1 MGLTIPMY
9 GTGEAPNP
17 FYDVSAEAATLG
29 AALQDTKC
37 AKMLTDVS
45 NDSYYDQKHQ
55 AIHAAICA
63 LLSADKPIDLVT
75 VNQEME
81 ARNTIGLIGGPA
93 YLVELIQYV
102 PTTANQQYYI
112 QIIQACAMRRQIWLI
127 AKELGEKISDPM
139 QDPNEV
145 REWAARTVR
154 EVRLGNTVQL
164 INMNDACM
172 NTYAQLEADQQRPDE
187 PTKKILSGI
196 PTLDN
201 KLGGLRGGEYVAI
214 GARPSVGKS
223 ILALTF
229 CANAARQGKR
239 VLLISL
245 EMNEVQITERI
256 LADQGDVPLNV
267 ITSGNLDM
275 ASWESL
281 AKALS
286 PVSKLPLWYCLEAT
300 TVEKVRRA
308 AYQLY
313 ENGGLDMIAVDY
325 LQLME
330 ATYAKRQSRQEQISE
345 ISRGLRQL
353 AAELKIPILVL
364 TQLNRSSVNERVD
377 GKKVKREPTMSEA
390 RESGAIEQDANIF
403 ILLHNP
409 GKDEMRDDTEREIW
423 DNLDAQG
430 MTMMRLI
437 VDKNRQGKRG
447 RLTVAFDGDHMR
459 FLPIVRKE

>member
-1 MGLTIPMY
+1 MF
-9 GTGEAPNP
+9 ENEQNP
-17 FYDVSAEAATLG
+17 FYSAEAEASVLG
-29 AALQDTKC
+29 AALQNERC
-37 AKMLTDVS
+37 AKSVAEIPTDLFYGER
-45 NDSYYDQKHQ
+45 NQ

-63 LLSADKPIDLVT
+63 LMKAGTPVDLVT
-75 VNQEME
+75 LDQELRN
-81 ARNTIGLIGGPA
+81 RNTLEMAGGTENIISM
-93 YLVELIQYV
+93 VTFV
-102 PTTANQQYYI
+102 PTTANIQHYI
-112 QIIQACAMRRQIWLI
+112 RIMQTCGMRRKLKAI
-127 AKELGEKISDPM
+127 AAEIEEKISDPM
-139 QDPNEV
+139 QEPDEV
-145 REWAARTVR
+145 RDWAARTVR
-154 EVRLGNTVQL
+154 EVRPGDTARL
-164 INMNDACM
+164 ISMRDACM
-172 NTYAQLEADQQRPDE
+172 ATYQQLEADQQRPDE
-187 PTKKILSGI
+187 ASKKIMSGI
-196 PTLDN
+196 STLDN

-229 CANAARQGKR
+229 CVSAAKQGKR
-239 VLLISL
+239 VLLVSL

-256 LADQGDVPLNV
+256 FADQSDVALNV
-267 ITSGNLDM
+267 ITSGNM
-275 ASWESL
+275 NGEAWEGL
-281 AKALS
+281 GRAINRVAG
-286 PVSKLPLWYCLEAT
+286 LPLWYSLEAT
-300 TVEKVRRA
+300 TVDKIRRA

-364 TQLNRSSVNERVD
+364 TQLNRSSVNDRVD
-377 GKKVKREPTMSEA
+377 GRKVKREPTMSEA

-409 GKDEMRDDTEREIW
+409 GKDEMLTEDERETW
-423 DNLDAQG
+423 ENLDRQG
-430 MTMMRLI
+430 YTMMRII

>member
-1 MGLTIPMY
+1 MFSIFG
-9 GTGEAPNP
+9 GTGEAPVNA
-17 FYDVSAEAATLG
+17 FYNIEAEVSTLG
-29 AALQDTKC
+29 AALLDGKC
-37 AKMLTDVS
+37 AKVLADIS
-45 NDSYYDQKHQ
+45 SDIYYDQRHQ
-55 AIHAAICA
+55 LIHAAVCA
-63 LLSADKPIDLVT
+63 LVKDKKPVDLVT
-75 VNQEME
+75 MDHEM
-81 ARNTIGLIGGPA
+81 ASRNTLDAIGGAA
-93 YLVELIQYV
+93 YLVRLCNAV
-102 PTTANQQYYI
+102 PTTANMKYYL
-112 QIIQACAMRRQIWLI
+112 QIVQACAMRRKMRIISQ
-127 AKELGEKISDPM
+127 ELNEKLADPL
-139 QDPNEV
+139 QDPNEI
-145 REWAARTVR
+145 REWAARSVR
-154 EVRLGNTVQL
+154 EVRLGDTEKL
-164 INMNDACM
+164 ISIYDACM
-172 NTYAQLEADQQRPDE
+172 ATYEQLEADQQKPDE
-187 PTKKILSGI
+187 PTKKIMSGI
-196 PTLDN
+196 STLDN

-229 CANAARQGKR
+229 CVAAAKQGKR
-239 VLLISL
+239 VLLVSL

-256 LADQGDVPLNV
+256 MADQGDVPLNM

-275 ASWESL
+275 ASWDGL
-281 AKALS
+281 AKAVGPIS
-286 PVSKLPLWYCLEAT
+286 GLPLWYSLEAN

-330 ATYAKRQSRQEQISE
+330 ATYSKRQSRQEQISE
-345 ISRGLRQL
+345 ISRGLRLL

-403 ILLHNP
+403 ILLHDPSKN
-409 GKDEMRDDTEREIW
+409 EMTSDSEREMW
-423 DNLDAQG
+423 ENLDKQG

-459 FLPIVRKE
+459 FLPIVRKD

>member
-1 MGLTIPMY
+1 MSLYG
-9 GTGEAPNP
+9 GTGEGPANA
-17 FYDVSAEAATLG
+17 FYNLEAEASTLG
-29 AALQDTKC
+29 AAILDSKC
-37 AKMLTDVS
+37 AKTLSEVPS
-45 NDSYYDQKHQ
+45 EIYYDQRHQ
-55 AIHAAICA
+55 LIHAAVA
-63 LLSADKPIDLVT
+63 SLVKDGKPVDLVT
-75 VNQEME
+75 MDQEMGN
-81 ARNTIGLIGGPA
+81 RNTLDMVGGPS
-93 YLVELIQYV
+93 YLVELCQAV
-102 PTTANQQYYI
+102 PTTVNMKYYL
-112 QIIQACAMRRQIWLI
+112 QIVQACAMRRQMRLI
-127 AKELGEKISDPM
+127 SKELNEKLADPM
-139 QDPNEV
+139 QDPNEI

-154 EVRLGNTVQL
+154 EVRLGDTVQL
-164 INMNDACM
+164 ISMNDACM
-172 NTYAQLEADQQRPDE
+172 ATYEQLEADQQKPDE
-187 PTKKILSGI
+187 PSKKIMSGI
-196 PTLDN
+196 ATLDN

-229 CANAARQGKR
+229 CVNAAKQGKR
-239 VLLISL
+239 VLLVSL
-245 EMNEVQITERI
+245 EMNEIQITERI
-256 LADQGDVPLNV
+256 LADQSDVPLNM

-275 ASWESL
+275 ASWEGL
-281 AKALS
+281 AKAIS
-286 PVSKLPLWYCLEAT
+286 PIAGLPLWYSLEAT

-313 ENGGLDMIAVDY
+313 ENGGIDMIAVDY

-353 AAELKIPILVL
+353 AAELKIPVLVL

-390 RESGAIEQDANIF
+390 RESGAIEQDANVF

-409 GKDEMRDDTEREIW
+409 GKDEMTTDSDREVW
-423 DNLDAQG
+423 ENLDKQG

-459 FLPIVRKE
+459 FLPIVRKD

>member
-1 MGLTIPMY
+1 MTLI
-9 GTGEAPNP
+9 EAPNV
-17 FYDVSAEAATLG
+17 YYNLEAEASTLG
-29 AALQDTKC
+29 AALQNEKC
-37 AKMLTDVS
+37 AKILADVSTDV
-45 NDSYYDQKHQ
+45 YYDQRHQ
-55 AIHAAICA
+55 AIHAAICSLVKSGKA
-63 LLSADKPIDLVT
+63 VDMVT
-75 VNQEME
+75 VDHELTL
-81 ARNTIGLIGGPA
+81 RNTNEIVGGAVYLIEITQ
-93 YLVELIQYV
+93 LV
-102 PTTANQQYYI
+102 PTTVNMKDYLKIVYE
-112 QIIQACAMRRQIWLI
+112 CAMRRQMRMI
-127 AKELGEKISDPM
+127 AKELSEKTADPM
-139 QDPNEV
+139 QDPNET

-154 EVRLGNTVQL
+154 EVKLGNTVQL
-164 INMNDACM
+164 ISMQEACM
-172 NTYAQLEADQQRPDE
+172 STYTQLEADQQRPDE
-187 PTKKILSGI
+187 PSKKIMSGI

-229 CANAARQGKR
+229 CANAAKQGKR
-239 VLLISL
+239 VLLVSL

-275 ASWESL
+275 AAWESL
-281 AKALS
+281 AKAVS
-286 PVSKLPLWYCLEAT
+286 PISTLPLWYCLEAT

-330 ATYAKRQSRQEQISE
+330 ATYARRQSRQEQISE

-353 AAELKIPILVL
+353 AAELKIPVLVL

-409 GKDEMRDDTEREIW
+409 GKDEMRDDDEREMW
-423 DNLDAQG
+423 DNLDRQG

>member
-1 MGLTIPMY
+1 MGLNGIS
-9 GTGEAPNP
+9 EAPSP
-17 FYDVSAEAATLG
+17 FYNLEAEASTLG
-29 AALQDTKC
+29 AAMQDAKC
-37 AKMLTDVS
+37 AKMLADVPS
-45 NDSYYDQKHQ
+45 DLYYDQKHQ
-55 AIHAAICA
+55 AVHAAICA
-63 LLSADKPIDLVT
+63 LVQSERPVDLVT
-75 VNQEME
+75 MDQEMRN
-81 ARNTIGLIGGPA
+81 RNTIDLIGGPA
-93 YLVELIQYV
+93 TLVEMISYV
-102 PTTANQQYYI
+102 PTTANMQYYL
-112 QIIQACAMRRQIWLI
+112 QIVQACAMRRQLRLI
-127 AKELGEKISDPM
+127 AKELAEKISDPM

-154 EVRLGNTVQL
+154 EVKLGNSVQL
-164 INMNDACM
+164 ISMQEACIT
-172 NTYAQLEADQQRPDE
+172 TYAQLEADQQRPNE
-187 PTKKILSGI
+187 PSKKIMSGI

-239 VLLISL
+239 VLLVSL

-267 ITSGNLDM
+267 ITSGNLDI
-275 ASWESL
+275 ASWESIG
-281 AKALS
+281 KAVS
-286 PVSKLPLWYCLEAT
+286 PIAKLPLWYCLEAT

-313 ENGGLDMIAVDY
+313 ENGGLDMIAIDY

-330 ATYAKRQSRQEQISE
+330 ATYARRQSRQEQISE

-390 RESGAIEQDANIF
+390 RESGSIEQDANIF

-409 GKDEMRDDTEREIW
+409 EKDEMRDDSEREMW
-423 DNLDAQG
+423 ANLDAQG

>member
-1 MGLTIPMY
+1 MTMLYDNQSG
-9 GTGEAPNP
+9 APANA
-17 FYDVSAEAATLG
+17 YYNLEAEASTLG
-29 AALQDTKC
+29 AAMLDEKC
-37 AKMLTDVS
+37 AKTIAEVNNS
-45 NDSYYDQKHQ
+45 IYYDQRHQ
-55 AIHAAICA
+55 LIQAAISA
-63 LLSADKPIDLVT
+63 LVKGQKPVDLVT
-75 VNQEME
+75 LDQEMSS
-81 ARNTIGLIGGPA
+81 RNTLDMIGGAA
-93 YLVELIQYV
+93 YLVGLMQLV
-102 PTTANQQYYI
+102 PTTANMRYYL
-112 QIIQACAMRRQIWLI
+112 QIVQECAMRRQMRLI
-127 AKELGEKISDPM
+127 SQELNERLGDPM
-139 QDPNEV
+139 QDPNEI
-145 REWAARTVR
+145 REWAARAVR
-154 EVRLGNTVQL
+154 EVRLGDAVKL
-164 INMNDACM
+164 IPIKDACVS
-172 NTYAQLEADQQRPDE
+172 TYEQLESDQQRPDE

-196 PTLDN
+196 ATLDN

-229 CANAARQGKR
+229 CVNAARQGKR

-256 LADQGDVPLNV
+256 LAEQSDVPLNM
-267 ITSGNLDM
+267 ITSGNLDAEAWTGL
-275 ASWESL
+275 AS
-281 AKALS
+281 AVTPLS
-286 PVSKLPLWYCLEAT
+286 HLQLWYSLEAT

-390 RESGAIEQDANIF
+390 RESGAIEQDANVF

-409 GKDEMRDDTEREIW
+409 GKDEMRDDDEREVW
-423 DNLDAQG
+423 ENLDRQG

-459 FLPIVRKE
+459 FLPIVRKD